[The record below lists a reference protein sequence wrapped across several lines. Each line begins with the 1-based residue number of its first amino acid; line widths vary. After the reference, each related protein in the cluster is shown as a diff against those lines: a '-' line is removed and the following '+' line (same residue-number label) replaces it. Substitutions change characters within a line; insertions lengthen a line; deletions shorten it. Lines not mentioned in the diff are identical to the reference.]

1 MAIRALI
8 HLPRIDLRS
17 DRGEALFAAG
27 LTSGWERDAEVFRVR
42 SYGQMAELIGLPS
55 EAFVAPGV
63 LRMAALGFEPPAEFT
78 QFCLNFLSLDDG
90 VVGPFDVGATEE
102 ELAEIVKLAPKL
114 DTRALT
120 FCKGEGKRHALVWE
134 SRGEAIVS
142 AVPAILGKELSAVM
156 PEGDGDK
163 LLRRYI
169 EDSVDLLSELEFNR
183 RRAEEGRPKINLFWP
198 WGPGQRP
205 TLPNLPLVRGEPG
218 WVISESLAMQGL
230 ARLVGY
236 RHSARQ
242 NLSFRRMRT
251 EIERGLPTWVVPQTP
266 ADPDEFAWWLRQLR
280 DEVLQPLRELEG
292 AVRLTLTAF
301 DGEGLALR
309 YDSENSAP
317 GRLPFRADVLEES
330 RASVT
335 DLADLRP

>member
-1 MAIRALI
+1 MAVRALI
-8 HLPRIDLRS
+8 HLPGIDLRS
-17 DRGEALFAAG
+17 DRGEALFSVG
-27 LTSGWERDAEVFRVR
+27 LTSGWERDADVFRVR

-55 EAFVAPGV
+55 EVSVAPGV
-63 LRMAALGFEPPAEFT
+63 LRVAALGFEPPAEFT
-78 QFCLNFLSLDDG
+78 QFCLNFLSLEDG
-90 VVGPFDVGATEE
+90 VVGAFDPSATED
-102 ELAEIVKLAPKL
+102 ELAEIVRLAPKL

-120 FCKGEGKRHALVWE
+120 FCKGEADRHALVWE
-134 SRGEAIVS
+134 SRGRVIVS
-142 AVPAILGKELSAVM
+142 AIPAILGKSLSTVM

-169 EDSVDLLSELEFNR
+169 EDSVDLFSELEFNR

-205 TLPNLPLVRGEPG
+205 ALPNLPLVRGEPG

-230 ARLVGY
+230 ARLVGF
-236 RHSARQ
+236 RHSVRQ
-242 NLSFRRMRT
+242 NMTFPRMRA

-280 DEVLQPLRELEG
+280 EQVLQPLRELEG
-292 AVRLTLTAF
+292 AVRFTLTAF
-301 DGEGLALR
+301 DREGLAIR
-309 YDSENSAP
+309 YDCENSSPA
-317 GRLPFRADVLEES
+317 RVPFRAEILEES

-335 DLADLRP
+335 NLADLQP

>member
-1 MAIRALI
+1 MAVRALI
-8 HLPRIDLRS
+8 HLPGVELRS
-17 DRGEALFAAG
+17 DRGEALFSAG

-55 EAFVAPGV
+55 EVSVAPGV
-63 LRMAALGFEPPAEFT
+63 LRVAALGYEPPAEFT
-78 QFCLNFLSLDDG
+78 QFCLNFLSLEDG
-90 VVGPFDVGATEE
+90 VVGAFDVAATEE
-102 ELAEIVKLAPKL
+102 ELAEIVRLAPKL

-120 FCKGEGKRHALVWE
+120 FCKGEVDRHALVWE
-134 SRGEAIVS
+134 SRGQVIVS
-142 AVPAILGKELSAVM
+142 TVPAILGKELSMVM

-236 RHSARQ
+236 RHSVRQ
-242 NLSFRRMRT
+242 SLTFRRMRT
-251 EIERGLPTWVVPQTP
+251 EIERGIPTWVVPQTP
-266 ADPDEFAWWLRQLR
+266 SDPDEFAWWLRRLR

-292 AVRLTLTAF
+292 AVRITLTGF

-309 YDSENSAP
+309 YDSENAP
-317 GRLPFRADVLEES
+317 PGQLPFRAEILEES